1 MDSFEKERT
10 GMYGGNMMINWVIG
24 GVIFCLT
31 VNIIVRMIIRMRKS
45 ESGCCGRGCA
55 NIKQTKYN

>member
-1 MDSFEKERT
+1 
-10 GMYGGNMMINWVIG
+10 MINWVIG

-31 VNIIVRMIIRMRKS
+31 VNIIVRMIIRMRER

-55 NIKQTKYN
+55 NIEKTKYN